1 MINKITRA
9 HTDQDPTAA
18 TFQSLPPEIVMKI
31 LSYVVTMPHD
41 IRVLT
46 QAAQRRLRDSIDR
59 PKSLSSS
66 LAVLLVC
73 RSFHECALPII
84 FKRNRIVFP
93 SVDGQSPTL
102 ATDSTIGILASVS
115 PDGSPRV

>member
-1 MINKITRA
+1 MDTR
-9 HTDQDPTAA
+9 PPGAA
-18 TFQSLPPEIVMKI
+18 TFQSLPPEIVTNI

-46 QAAQRRLRDSIDR
+46 PVAQRRLRDSVDR
-59 PKSLSSS
+59 PKSLPSS

-73 RSFHECALPII
+73 KSFHECALSIV

-93 SVDGQSPTL
+93 SVVDWGSTL
-102 ATDSTIGILASVS
+102 ATGSTIGILVT
-115 PDGSPRV
+115 